1 MMDLHELLSVS
12 IDALRSNKLRAIL
25 TSLGVIIGS
34 ASIVLVVT
42 VALTSQKY
50 VIGQIEAIGSNLVW
64 VELINAGS
72 KGQPLSYE
80 LTIDDMN
87 AVKDTVAGVTEV
99 AGTRELPMS
108 IVVGGRERPVN
119 LIGVTGGYQAIRRL
133 VIFRGRYFDSAD
145 METRSKVC
153 LITKQVADRVFGL
166 DNPIGGTIHMGELT
180 FTVIGVFRERV
191 ATFGLSEIKDESVII
206 PLTLMKYYTGVDVLR
221 VLYAQASHPE
231 DVPSVERQI
240 GRLLHS
246 RHPAAAEYDVQ
257 TLAAILSAAK
267 NISLGL
273 TIVLLVIA
281 FIALLISGIGIMN
294 IMLVTVTERT
304 REIGIRK
311 AIGAAHREIL
321 YQFLT
326 EAFLISGG
334 GAVIGILIGLAI
346 PAAIQPLLPG
356 NLRVPV
362 SGISVLVAFIVSCST
377 GLFFGYLPA
386 NEAAKLQPV
395 ESLRYE

>member
-1 MMDLHELLSVS
+1 MMDLRETLSVAV
-12 IDALRSNKLRAIL
+12 DALRGNKLRAIL

-42 VALTSQKY
+42 VALTGRKFVLS
-50 VIGQIEAIGSNLVW
+50 QIEATGSNLVW
-64 VELINAGS
+64 VELVRAGAEG
-72 KGQPLSYE
+72 KPLSYE
-80 LTIDDMN
+80 LTIEDMN
-87 AVKDTVAGVTEV
+87 AVKAIPGVQEV
-99 AGTRELPMS
+99 AGNRELPMT
-108 IVVGGRERPVN
+108 IVVEGVERPVT
-119 LIGVTGGYQAIRRL
+119 LIGVTEGFQAIRRL
-133 VIFRGRYFDSAD
+133 VIIRGRYFDSAD

-153 LITKQVADRVFGL
+153 LITKELSDRVFGL
-166 DNPIGGTIHMGELT
+166 ENPIGETIRMGELT

-191 ATFGLSEIKDESVII
+191 ATFGLSDIQRETVII
-206 PLTLMKYYTGVDVLR
+206 PFSLMKYYTGVDVLR
-221 VLYAQASHPE
+221 ALSAQAAHPD
-231 DVPSVERQI
+231 DVPGVQRQMEQ
-240 GRLLHS
+240 LLRS
-246 RHPAAAEYDVQ
+246 RHPAEAEYDVQ

-267 NISLGL
+267 NISLAL
-273 TIVLLVIA
+273 TIVLLVVA

-321 YQFLT
+321 YQFLI

-334 GAVIGILIGLAI
+334 GAVVGILIGLAI
-346 PAAIQPLLPG
+346 PVLVQPLLPG
-356 NLRVPV
+356 NLRVPI
-362 SGISVLVAFIVSCST
+362 SPLSVLIAFGVSCST

-386 NEAAKLQPV
+386 NNAARLQPI